1 MVEAT
6 TNPRQTQQKG
16 AEVTLAVV
24 AVVVVVVVDVA
35 TVEILVAA
43 GTRLPSKHI
52 KECPTTR

>member
-1 MVEAT
+1 
-6 TNPRQTQQKG
+6 
-16 AEVTLAVV
+16 
-24 AVVVVVVVDVA
+24 VVVVVVDVA